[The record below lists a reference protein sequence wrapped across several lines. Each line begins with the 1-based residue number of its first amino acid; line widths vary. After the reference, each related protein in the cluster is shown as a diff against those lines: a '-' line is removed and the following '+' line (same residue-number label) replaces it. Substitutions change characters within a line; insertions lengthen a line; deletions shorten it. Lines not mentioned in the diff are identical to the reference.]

1 MNIALIHQ
9 FDIAW
14 MVSKESGRAGGF
26 LEKYQ
31 AAKESG
37 CRMIVIGRPKEEQG
51 MELEK
56 CIEYLDRRFLSK
68 ENVANDAKIEIVN
81 TDTEN
86 IENIENPGSGQEK
99 VAQEPVMQEA
109 ATQNTEAVTEGEET
123 EDILRGQKVSLVGIG
138 MGTADTLT
146 QEGKQALEC
155 ADLLIGA
162 ARMVEHI
169 RKPAR
174 KSGRIQTGRD
184 LCLYCGPSGAQK
196 RGDCPLRGC
205 RILQRSQKTPG
216 DTAPGTADG
225 TEKSVLWHIF
235 YDLFL
240 RKTGN
245 TVGRCSSGQPSW
257 KRVQSARTSAFI
269 RKDFCYCGND
279 RRHRKIVSEAAALRH
294 G

>member
-31 AAKESG
+31 AAKETG

-68 ENVANDAKIEIVN
+68 ENVANDAKIESVN
-81 TDTEN
+81 TDTENIEN

-123 EDILRGQKVSLVGIG
+123 EDILQGQKVSLVGIG

-169 RKPAR
+169 RKPGQEVWPDTNR
-174 KSGRIQTGRD
+174 KRSVPI
-184 LCLYCGPSGAQK
+184 
-196 RGDCPLRGC
+196 LRP
-205 RILQRSQKTPG
+205 IRSTKTWRLLSQG
-216 DTAPGTADG
+216 MSDSTAEP
-225 TEKSVLWHIF
+225 KNSWRHC
-235 YDLFL
+235 
-240 RKTGN
+240 TGN
-245 TVGRCSSGQPSW
+245 CRWYRKKCTV
-257 KRVQSARTSAFI
+257 A
-269 RKDFCYCGND
+269 Y
-279 RRHRKIVSEAAALRH
+279 LL
-294 G
+294 